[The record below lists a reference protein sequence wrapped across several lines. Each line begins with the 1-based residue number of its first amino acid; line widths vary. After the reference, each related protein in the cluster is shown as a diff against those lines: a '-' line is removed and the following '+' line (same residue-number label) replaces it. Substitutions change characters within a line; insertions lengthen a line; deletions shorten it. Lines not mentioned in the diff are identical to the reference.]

1 MESIS
6 AFRDLPS
13 WATVLGGLLAAL
25 VAMTVLSMIVGVVFA
40 GIALGIELGSATVG
54 IAAVLLGLA
63 MVLVPIAV
71 GATMLRQSDDESV
84 DEPADPVESLRTQ
97 YVDGELDEQTFER
110 RLDALLEESNA
121 ELSSNRRM
129 RDDRTLLEERDER

>member
-84 DEPADPVESLRTQ
+84 GEPTDPVESLRTQ

>member
-129 RDDRTLLEERDER
+129 RDDRTLLEERNER

>member
-84 DEPADPVESLRTQ
+84 GEPTDPVESLRTQ

-121 ELSSNRRM
+121 ELSRNRRM
-129 RDDRTLLEERDER
+129 RDDRTLLEERNER